1 MVKALLLTITDRFG
15 KTVMANMIGAFF
27 GKDVASED
35 VFETLKISEFA
46 DYRKHLNQYN
56 TIYIDFSVVDD
67 ECISYKEYIDEI
79 KGNLK
84 EDLKRGYPDIDF
96 RENGSV
102 REDLQRI
109 FAEKKERFVFV
120 FDEWV
125 PLLLH
130 LSFAYRPN
138 SISLLFSSSRLNPKC
153 PILCFKCS

>member
-1 MVKALLLTITDRFG
+1 MAL
-15 KTVMANMIGAFF
+15 FF
-27 GKDVASED
+27 GKDVASKD

-46 DYRKHLNQYN
+46 DYRRHLNQYN

-109 FAEKKERFVFV
+109 FAEKKRTF
-120 FDEWV
+120 
-125 PLLLH
+125 
-130 LSFAYRPN
+130 LSL
-138 SISLLFSSSRLNPKC
+138 SLMNGIRYFICRL
-153 PILCFKCS
+153 